1 MAAGTG
7 YGPLV
12 GRWEGKLQQF
22 CQGYR
27 ARLMHG
33 RTYRHLQGLQIQ
45 TPRLAPG
52 AEGDRQQLFY
62 FARDFL
68 LDRFGRFFPWVDGAV
83 SSTGRNA
90 QICSLTSSN

>member
-1 MAAGTG
+1 MAERIAISKASRSKR
-7 YGPLV
+7 PVL
-12 GRWEGKLQQF
+12 R
-22 CQGYR
+22 R
-27 ARLMHG
+27 
-33 RTYRHLQGLQIQ
+33 
-45 TPRLAPG
+45 